1 MPESVGL
8 ARQGGDAGAPD
19 WLAELLGGDIPAEGD
34 TISVEGRHLT
44 MNRGVLRADEF
55 VSDAQGQTR
64 ETFGFKWSK
73 RDTFEGEP
81 AAILGRWLVE
91 KYGDVTRADWLA
103 EYGDAPILLDAGC
116 GAAVSGIALFSPI
129 MSRLRYIGVDIST
142 AVDVAKQ
149 RFQERGWSA
158 AFLQADLQNL
168 PLPADSVDLL
178 FSEGVLHHTD
188 DTAKSLA
195 AVVRHLKPGGR
206 AIFYVY
212 RQKGPIREFTDDYIR
227 DRMQA
232 MTPAEGWQAIEPLTK
247 LGKALGELDIEVE
260 VPEDIDLL
268 EIPAGRINVQRLF
281 YWHVFKAF
289 YRPDMTLDEMNH
301 INFDWYA
308 PRNAHRH
315 TPEEVRSWCADL
327 RLEIEHERIEPA
339 GISIIARKK
348 A

>member
-1 MPESVGL
+1 MPESASL
-8 ARQGGDAGAPD
+8 AQQGGIAGPPD
-19 WLAELLGGDIPAEGD
+19 WLAELLGGDVPAEGGAI
-34 TISVEGRHLT
+34 TVGGRHLT
-44 MNRGVLRADEF
+44 MDGGVLRADEL
-55 VSDAQGQTR
+55 VSAAQGQTR
-64 ETFGFKWSK
+64 ETSGFKWSK
-73 RDTFEGEP
+73 RDTFEGEL
-81 AAILGRWLVE
+81 AADLRRWLIE
-91 KYGDVTRADWLA
+91 KYGDIARADWLKD
-103 EYGDAPILLDAGC
+103 YGDAPILLDAGC
-116 GAAVSGIALFSPI
+116 GAAVSGIALFAPV
-129 MSRLRYIGVDIST
+129 MDRLRYIGVDISS

-158 AFLQADLQNL
+158 AFLQADLQKL

-212 RQKGPIREFTDDYIR
+212 RKKGPIREFTDDYIR

-232 MTPAEGWQAIEPLTK
+232 MTPAEGWEAIEPLTK
-247 LGKALGELDIEVE
+247 LGKALGELDMEVE
-260 VPEDIDLL
+260 VPEDIALL

-281 YWHVFKAF
+281 YWHVFKA
-289 YRPDMTLDEMNH
+289 YYSADMTLDEMNH
-301 INFDWYA
+301 LNFDWYA

-315 TPEEVRSWCADL
+315 TPEEVRAWCADL
-327 RLEIEHERIEPA
+327 QLEIEHERIEQA